1 MFFVG
6 ASGFVGSHVVKC
18 LLEQG
23 YKVRA
28 VVRDA
33 TNEAKTKF
41 LKDLAAQLVFC
52 IVVGYCFPI
61 FIFLIILFETKNKY
75 RMLLKIFLLRLEI
88 Y

>member
-1 MFFVG
+1 MFFAG

-52 IVVGYCFPI
+52 VVVVCYCFWI
-61 FIFLIILFETKNKY
+61 FIFSNYFIRNK
-75 RMLLKIFLLRLEI
+75 K
-88 Y
+88 